1 MRSSVAGQAVLSAP
15 GSFRS
20 SSGTGT
26 WVTGTH
32 RSPRNAERAGAPGA
46 EPTALSQSQA
56 SVWRHV
62 AGNS

>member
-1 MRSSVAGQAVLSAP
+1 MRSSVARQAVLSAP
-15 GSFRS
+15 GSFPQLIEHGRM
-20 SSGTGT
+20 
-26 WVTGTH
+26 VTGTH

-62 AGNS
+62 AANS